1 MIPKLMLMTAL
12 GLTSGDA
19 EPKGHLV
26 IVGGGPS
33 SEVIQR
39 RALELAGGAEARVL
53 IVPFASRSADA
64 GERTADLWRS
74 FGAEHVEVLGADDL
88 DAAKEQ
94 VGRADLIWM
103 RGGSQNRLME
113 ALLERPGLI
122 ESIRDRYVEG
132 ATVGGTSAGAAVM
145 SRLMI
150 AGWDGRRDG
159 DRPRCSDGLGLWP
172 DVIVDQHFIRRNRR
186 VRLEAAVR
194 ENPALLGVGID
205 ESTAVIVHGREFE
218 VLGSSEVLVFD
229 ARKVVAPAVA
239 AMPPA
244 DPAAGIAPL
253 ATCTLKPGMRYHLD
267 RGVLTE
273 QPSE

>member
-1 MIPKLMLMTAL
+1 MIPKLMLMTVL

-53 IVPFASRSADA
+53 IIPFASRSPDA
-64 GERTADLWRS
+64 GERTASLWRS
-74 FGAEHVEVLGADDL
+74 FGAEQVEVLGADDPE
-88 DAAKEQ
+88 AAEEQ
-94 VGRADLIWM
+94 VARADLIWM

-122 ESIRDRYVEG
+122 ESIRARYVDG

-150 AGWDGRRDG
+150 AGWDGRRDD

-218 VLGSSEVLVFD
+218 VLGNSEVLVFD
-229 ARKVVAPAVA
+229 ARKVSAPAASDMPMEGA
-239 AMPPA
+239 AS
-244 DPAAGIAPL
+244 GVVPL